1 MPKLSG
7 MADLIVKGAIV
18 LVTAA
23 IFIGAYLQFQM
34 PFWPS
39 LIAALSVCTVLLTA
53 HVLKRRSEREREL
66 AGELARLQDEVERLR
81 TPEAPNGTLPGM
93 RAPRGPTL
101 AVPGAPRA
109 PMPPPLSAGPS
120 LTAGAPMGAPP
131 VPAPSAAGAEPSLSM
146 APPSMPPPMSPGAP
160 ALKAMAPKAPPP
172 PPRGLRAEPGDAS
185 AGGLPPREPR
195 LTTQRPGAPAEP
207 QRAEPQLPGAA
218 AAKDPA
224 LPRAA
229 TGAPV
234 PPAPKLKLGVPASP
248 SLGPNLGA
256 PNPGAPSLGASGL
269 KGPAAPPPKAEAP
282 ASPTLPDW
290 SAPPPAP
297 AASSSD
303 QMHGQWSS
311 RRGKPTLPESPRAEP
326 SLSSD
331 RETDLDAVHGMIK
344 RLAEE
349 VDVGDEPP
357 LEGLPQRQ
365 ESALRASLNALQTTA
380 NVMRGTKKKPGATGA
395 AAGGVMPPPIM
406 PSHTRI
412 ASLAEAV
419 ASGRIDV
426 ALAPVVGLGD
436 LQVHYH
442 EVLARPCDER
452 GMPLSISTRDPQ
464 LAVAGLL
471 PLLDSA
477 RLRQAAAVARTFA
490 HGGRDVQ
497 LFVPATAVSLA
508 NDGFLDE
515 LATVYQDR
523 EALAGEMVLTFAQ
536 ADIRTF
542 GNAEWSA
549 LTDMRDLGF
558 RFGIED
564 VTDFDYEFTALCA
577 AGFAFVK
584 VDAATLMAGLVAPNG
599 AMPADE
605 VCRSLNELG
614 LTVIVGGIADEQMRD
629 KVLDAGAPLGQG
641 ALFGAPASV
650 AGAGFAGPGEA
661 AA

>member
-23 IFIGAYLQFQM
+23 VFIGAYLQFQM

-81 TPEAPNGTLPGM
+81 TPGAANAALPGM
-93 RAPRGPTL
+93 RAPRAPAL

-120 LTAGAPMGAPP
+120 LSAGVPMGSP
-131 VPAPSAAGAEPSLSM
+131 PAPSAAAGAEPSLSM
-146 APPSMPPPMSPGAP
+146 APSSMTSPMAPGAT
-160 ALKAMAPKAPPP
+160 APKAASPKAVPPPP
-172 PPRGLRAEPGDAS
+172 PPRGLRAEPGEA
-185 AGGLPPREPR
+185 AMGAMPPREPR
-195 LTTQRPGAPAEP
+195 LTTQQPGPGTPGEP
-207 QRAEPQLPGAA
+207 QRAEPQLPGRAGAREAA
-218 AAKDPA
+218 APRQTAGAAVPA
-224 LPRAA
+224 APR
-229 TGAPV
+229 
-234 PPAPKLKLGVPASP
+234 LKLDAPAASNLDAPNLAAPGLGV
-248 SLGPNLGA
+248 PNLGA
-256 PNPGAPSLGASGL
+256 PSLKVPAAPSLKADAS
-269 KGPAAPPPKAEAP
+269 AA
-282 ASPTLPDW
+282 PTLPDW

-297 AASSSD
+297 AASSRD

-311 RRGKPTLPESPRAEP
+311 RRGKPTLPEAPRAEP

-349 VDVGDEPP
+349 VDVGGDEQP

-380 NVMRGTKKKPGATGA
+380 NVMRAGKKKPGAAGA
-395 AAGGVMPPPIM
+395 QAGGAMPPPIM
-406 PSHTRI
+406 PSHTRL

-426 ALAPVVGLGD
+426 ALAPVVGLD
-436 LQVHYH
+436 DHQVHYH

-452 GMPLSISTRDPQ
+452 GMPLSASTRDPQ

-477 RLRQAAAVARTFA
+477 RLRQAAVVARTFA
-490 HGGRDVQ
+490 NEGREAH

-515 LATVYQDR
+515 LAAAYQDR
-523 EALAGEMVLTFAQ
+523 EMLAGQLVLTFAQ

-542 GNAEWSA
+542 GNSEWSA

-599 AMPADE
+599 TMPAGE
-605 VCRSLNELG
+605 VCRSLNDLG
-614 LTVIVGGIADEQMRD
+614 LTVIVGGIAD
-629 KVLDAGAPLGQG
+629 
-641 ALFGAPASV
+641 
-650 AGAGFAGPGEA
+650 
-661 AA
+661 

>member
-23 IFIGAYLQFQM
+23 IFIGAYLQLQM

-66 AGELARLQDEVERLR
+66 AGELARLQDEVARLR

-93 RAPRGPTL
+93 RAPRGPGPAL

-109 PMPPPLSAGPS
+109 PMPPPLSAGSS
-120 LTAGAPMGAPP
+120 LSAGAPMGAPP
-131 VPAPSAAGAEPSLSM
+131 APSATGAEPSLSM
-146 APPSMPPPMSPGAP
+146 TPPMAPGA
-160 ALKAMAPKAPPP
+160 AAPKAVAPRAVPPPP
-172 PPRGLRAEPGDAS
+172 PPRGLRAEPGAAA
-185 AGGLPPREPR
+185 AGAMPPREPR
-195 LTTQRPGAPAEP
+195 LTTQRPSAPTEP
-207 QRAEPQLPGAA
+207 QRAEPQLPGASA
-218 AAKDPA
+218 REPVP
-224 LPRAA
+224 PRAA

-234 PPAPKLKLGVPASP
+234 PPAPKLKLGAPAAP
-248 SLGPNLGA
+248 SMGAPNLGTPNLGA
-256 PNPGAPSLGASGL
+256 PGL
-269 KGPAAPPPKAEAP
+269 KVPTAPPPKAEAP

-303 QMHGQWSS
+303 QMHGQWSA
-311 RRGKPTLPESPRAEP
+311 RRGKPALPETPRAEP

-349 VDVGDEPP
+349 VDVGDDPP

-380 NVMRGTKKKPGATGA
+380 NVMRSSKKKPGAAGA
-395 AAGGVMPPPIM
+395 PAGGTVPPPIM
-406 PSHTRI
+406 PSHTRL

-436 LQVHYH
+436 NQVHYH

-477 RLRQAAAVARTFA
+477 RLRQAAVVARTFA
-490 HGGRDVQ
+490 NEGREVQ

-508 NDGFLDE
+508 NDGFLDD
-515 LATVYQDR
+515 LATAYQDR
-523 EALAGEMVLTFAQ
+523 ESLAAELVLTFAQ

-542 GNAEWSA
+542 GNSEWSA

-564 VTDFDYEFTALCA
+564 VTDFDHGFTALCA

-584 VDAATLMAGLVAPNG
+584 VDAATLMAGLAASNG

-605 VCRSLNELG
+605 VCRSLSELG
-614 LTVIVGGIADEQMRD
+614 LTVIVGGIADEPTRD
-629 KVLDAGAPLGQG
+629 KVLDAGASLGQG
-641 ALFGAPASV
+641 ALFGAPATV

>member
-7 MADLIVKGAIV
+7 IADLIVKGAIV

-23 IFIGAYLQFQM
+23 VFIGAYLQFQM

-81 TPEAPNGTLPGM
+81 APEAPNGTLPGL

-101 AVPGAPRA
+101 GVPGASRA
-109 PMPPPLSAGPS
+109 PTPPPLSAGPS
-120 LTAGAPMGAPP
+120 LSAGAPTGAPP
-131 VPAPSAAGAEPSLSM
+131 VPAAPGAEPSLSVTPPM
-146 APPSMPPPMSPGAP
+146 APGVA
-160 ALKAMAPKAPPP
+160 APKAAFPKAVP
-172 PPRGLRAEPGDAS
+172 PPRGPRAEPGEGAMGS
-185 AGGLPPREPR
+185 VPPREPS
-195 LTTQRPGAPAEP
+195 LTTQRPAPAETQ
-207 QRAEPQLPGAA
+207 QRAEPQLPGAPGGQA
-218 AAKDPA
+218 PVA
-224 LPRAA
+224 PRAA

-234 PPAPKLKLGVPASP
+234 PPAPKLKLDAPAP
-248 SLGPNLGA
+248 NVGAPNLGA
-256 PNPGAPSLGASGL
+256 MGL
-269 KGPAAPPPKAEAP
+269 KVPAAPPIKVEAP

-303 QMHGQWSS
+303 QMHGQWSG
-311 RRGKPTLPESPRAEP
+311 RRAKPTLPEAPRAEP

-349 VDVGDEPP
+349 VDVGDDPP

-380 NVMRGTKKKPGATGA
+380 NVMRTTKKKPGSAGAPAGGA
-395 AAGGVMPPPIM
+395 AVPPPIM
-406 PSHTRI
+406 PSHTRL

-436 LQVHYH
+436 RQVHYH

-452 GMPLSISTRDPQ
+452 GIPLSVSTRDPQ

-477 RLRQAAAVARTFA
+477 RLRQAAVVARTFA
-490 HGGRDVQ
+490 AEGRKAH
-497 LFVPATAVSLA
+497 LLVPATAVSLA

-515 LATVYQDR
+515 LAAAYQDR
-523 EALAGEMVLTFAQ
+523 EELAGEVMLTFAQ

-542 GNAEWSA
+542 GNSEWSA

-558 RFGIED
+558 RFAIED
-564 VTDFDYEFTALCA
+564 VTDFDYELNALCA

-599 AMPADE
+599 AMPATE
-605 VCRSLNELG
+605 VCRSLNEIG
-614 LTVIVGGIADEQMRD
+614 LTVIVGGITDEETRD
-629 KVLDAGAPLGQG
+629 KVLDAGASLGQG
-641 ALFGAPASV
+641 ALFGVPAAV

>member
-81 TPEAPNGTLPGM
+81 TPEAPNGALPGM

-101 AVPGAPRA
+101 AAPGAPRM

-120 LTAGAPMGAPP
+120 LSAGAPMGAPP
-131 VPAPSAAGAEPSLSM
+131 APPPGAAGAEPSLSM
-146 APPSMPPPMSPGAP
+146 APPSSMASPGAP
-160 ALKAMAPKAPPP
+160 APKAIAPKAAPPP
-172 PPRGLRAEPGDAS
+172 PPRGLRAEPGEAA
-185 AGGLPPREPR
+185 AGGMPPREPR

-207 QRAEPQLPGAA
+207 QRAEPQLPGVAA
-218 AAKDPA
+218 ARESMA
-224 LPRAA
+224 PRAA
-229 TGAPV
+229 GAPV
-234 PPAPKLKLGVPASP
+234 PPAPKLKLGTPAVP
-248 SLGPNLGA
+248 GQGA
-256 PNPGAPSLGASGL
+256 PNSGAPGS
-269 KGPAAPPPKAEAP
+269 KGPAVPPLKADAP

-303 QMHGQWSS
+303 QMHGQWSA
-311 RRGKPTLPESPRAEP
+311 RRGKPTLPETPRTEP

-344 RLAEE
+344 RLADE
-349 VDVGDEPP
+349 VDVGDDPP

-380 NVMRGTKKKPGATGA
+380 NVMRASKKKPAGAGA
-395 AAGGVMPPPIM
+395 SAGGAVPPPIM
-406 PSHTRI
+406 PSHTRL

-436 LQVHYH
+436 NQVHYH

-477 RLRQAAAVARTFA
+477 RLRQAAVVARTFA
-490 HGGRDVQ
+490 HEGREVQ

-508 NDGFLDE
+508 NDGFLDD
-515 LATVYQDR
+515 LAAAYQDR
-523 EALAGEMVLTFAQ
+523 EALASEMVLTFAQ

-542 GNAEWSA
+542 GNSEWSA

-564 VTDFDYEFTALCA
+564 VTDFDYEFTALCS

-584 VDAATLMAGLVAPNG
+584 IDAATLMAGLVAPNG

-605 VCRSLNELG
+605 VCRSLEELG
-614 LTVIVGGIADEQMRD
+614 LTVIVGGIADEPTRD

-641 ALFGAPASV
+641 ALFGAPATV